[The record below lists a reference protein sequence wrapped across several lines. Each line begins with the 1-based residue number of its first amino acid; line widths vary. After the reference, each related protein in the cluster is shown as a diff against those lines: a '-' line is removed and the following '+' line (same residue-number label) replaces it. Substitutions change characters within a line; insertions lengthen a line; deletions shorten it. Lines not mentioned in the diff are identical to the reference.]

1 MMTMAGGIYV
11 AIRTVRIWLN
21 KNERLC
27 VGNRQNLTRTG
38 NLPSR
43 AYARSLSMYYPTIY
57 GYHILGYMYFLPP
70 YMAPTL
76 TVYSLLCLC
85 SCLLRGITH
94 EFS

>member
-1 MMTMAGGIYV
+1 MVFMMTMAGGIYV

-57 GYHILGYMYFLPP
+57 GYHILGYMYFFASLNRTHFDCILPSMP
-70 YMAPTL
+70 P
-76 TVYSLLCLC
+76 
-85 SCLLRGITH
+85 
-94 EFS
+94 